1 MNMLTYSLTIVDAFL
16 QLAKATRLVGF
27 SVMQFTIDL
36 TKENPSVKGS
46 EPTNFRQKVQSKLQE
61 ESYMWETCVAA
72 QPMLNTAAKK
82 L

>member
-1 MNMLTYSLTIVDAFL
+1 
-16 QLAKATRLVGF
+16 
-27 SVMQFTIDL
+27 MQFTIDL